1 MQYIAFTESVAGF
14 AWCRLN
20 NMLIAAESDVRVEL
34 VNARGLKFIGKRTP
48 REEPVVEQVMAMYD
62 CHYTEELP
70 PGFEAYDPQPPTPK
84 KTRKK
89 DFPVGVPT
97 HYFREARS

>member
-1 MQYIAFTESVAGF
+1 MDYIAFTESVAGF
-14 AWCRLN
+14 AWSRLN
-20 NMLIAAESDVRVEL
+20 NLLFAAESDVRVEL
-34 VNARGLKFIGKRTP
+34 VNARGLKFIGKRTS

-70 PGFEAYDPQPPTPK
+70 PGFEAYNPQPPIPK
-84 KTRKK
+84 KTRVK

-97 HYFREARS
+97 HYFRDARS